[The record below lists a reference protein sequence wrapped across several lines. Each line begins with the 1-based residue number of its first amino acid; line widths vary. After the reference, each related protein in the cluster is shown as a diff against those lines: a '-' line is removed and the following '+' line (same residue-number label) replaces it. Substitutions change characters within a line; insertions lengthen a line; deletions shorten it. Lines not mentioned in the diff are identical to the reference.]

1 MKIPF
6 RLRGGAAATA
16 GTALFVLTTLAATQA
31 AAPSYEKS
39 LAGIRL
45 SSTSKSVL
53 ARFGNPNEV
62 VIGDVGIRQ
71 GPNSG
76 QNGAGGA
83 PGSGDQG
90 GFPGAGGG
98 GSSLPSLGSP
108 GGFSGGEGGVSAT
121 PGGGKFGPP
130 GGGFPGAPGG
140 GFGGPPGGGFPGAPG
155 GGFGGPPGGG
165 FPGAP
170 GGGLGSG
177 DNSGGLGGGPSVG
190 AFGQNQSTFARQQ
203 EVTWIYNRKF
213 TDKKGAQQ
221 LVSYEFLIG
230 PSGYVSQIRVTGYT
244 GGNTRTKRGISLGST
259 YKDVVRVYGY
269 PEEHAVYGTTLV
281 ASYRNRAH
289 LSFQFLNDRVI
300 KNNIINPGNK
310 VIGITIATVE

>member
-1 MKIPF
+1 MVLKIPF

-16 GTALFVLTTLAATQA
+16 GTALFVLTTLGSATQA

-71 GPNSG
+71 GPNTG
-76 QNGAGGA
+76 QNGAGGG
-83 PGSGDQG
+83 PGGGDQ
-90 GFPGAGGG
+90 PGAPIGGG

-108 GGFSGGEGGVSAT
+108 GGFSNPEGGAE
-121 PGGGKFGPP
+121 PGGGKFG

-140 GFGGPPGGGFPGAPG
+140 GFGGPPGGAFPGA
-155 GGFGGPPGGG
+155 PGGG

-170 GGGLGSG
+170 G
-177 DNSGGLGGGPSVG
+177 DNPGGGLGGGPSVG
-190 AFGQNQSTFARQQ
+190 AFGQTQSTFARQQ

-244 GGNTRTKRGISLGST
+244 GGNTKTQRGITLGST
-259 YKDVVRVYGY
+259 YRDVVRIYGY
-269 PEEHAVYGTTLV
+269 PEDHAVYGTTLV
-281 ASYRNRAH
+281 ASYRNSKH
-289 LSFQFLNDRVI
+289 ISFQFLNDRVI

>member
-1 MKIPF
+1 MRSTVLKIPF
-6 RLRGGAAATA
+6 SLRGSAAATA
-16 GTALFVLTTLAATQA
+16 GTALFALAIVGTATEA
-31 AAPSYEKS
+31 AAPRYERS

-45 SSTSKSVL
+45 SSTAKSIL
-53 ARFGNPNEV
+53 SRFGNPNEI

-71 GPNSG
+71 GPNNG
-76 QNGAGGA
+76 QNGAGTGGDASGA
-83 PGSGDQG
+83 PG
-90 GFPGAGGG
+90 GGG
-98 GSSLPSLGSP
+98 PSNLPGLGSP
-108 GGFSGGEGGVSAT
+108 GGFSNPDGGGGESIGGRSGSGR
-121 PGGGKFGPP
+121 PGGFGGP
-130 GGGFPGAPGG
+130 PGG

-155 GGFGGPPGGG
+155 GGFPGAPGGEGGG
-165 FPGAP
+165 FPGGGP
-170 GGGLGSG
+170 GGA
-177 DNSGGLGGGPSVG
+177 GGGPNIG
-190 AFGQNQSTFARQQ
+190 AFGQTQSAFARQQ

-244 GGNTRTKRGISLGST
+244 GGNTKTLGGMQLGST
-259 YKDVVRVYGY
+259 YRDVVKAYGY

-281 ASYRNRAH
+281 ASYRKSRH

>member
-6 RLRGGAAATA
+6 SLRGSAAATA
-16 GTALFVLTTLAATQA
+16 GTALFALATLGTATQA
-31 AAPSYEKS
+31 AAPAYEKS

-45 SSTSKSVL
+45 STTSKSVL
-53 ARFGNPNEV
+53 ARYGNPNEI

-71 GPNSG
+71 GPNNG
-76 QNGAGGA
+76 QGQ
-83 PGSGDQG
+83 PGSDPNG
-90 GFPGAGGG
+90 GPGGPGS
-98 GSSLPSLGSP
+98 SSLPPLGNPGGFGSP
-108 GGFSGGEGGVSAT
+108 GGFSPDGGPPGDV
-121 PGGGKFGPP
+121 GGGKSP
-130 GGGFPGAPGG
+130 GFPGSPGGFPGAPGG
-140 GFGGPPGGGFPGAPG
+140 FGAPGGGFPGG
-155 GGFGGPPGGG
+155 DESGRGG
-165 FPGAP
+165 FPG

-177 DNSGGLGGGPSVG
+177 AGGPAVG
-190 AFGQNQSTFARQQ
+190 AFGQTQSTFARQQ

-230 PSGYVSQIRVTGYT
+230 PSGIVSQIRVTGYT
-244 GGNTRTKRGISLGST
+244 GGNTKTSKGIGLGST
-259 YKDVVRVYGY
+259 YRDVVRVYGY

-289 LSFQFLNDRVI
+289 ISFQFLNDRVI
-300 KNNIINPGNK
+300 KNNVINPGNK

>member
-6 RLRGGAAATA
+6 SLRGSAAATA
-16 GTALFVLTTLAATQA
+16 GTALFALATIGTATQA
-31 AAPSYEKS
+31 AAPAYEKS

-53 ARFGNPNEV
+53 ARFGNPNEI

-71 GPNSG
+71 GPNTG
-76 QNGAGGA
+76 QNGAGGGDPNGGIPGA
-83 PGSGDQG
+83 PSGGGPGS
-90 GFPGAGGG
+90 
-98 GSSLPSLGSP
+98 LPPLGSP
-108 GGFSGGEGGVSAT
+108 GGFGA
-121 PGGGKFGPP
+121 PGGFSNPDAGVPGEMGGKGGFP
-130 GGGFPGAPGG
+130 GAAGAFPGAPGG
-140 GFGGPPGGGFPGAPG
+140 FGAPPGGVPGAEDAG
-155 GGFGGPPGGG
+155 RGGF
-165 FPGAP
+165 P
-170 GGGLGSG
+170 GGGLGSTA
-177 DNSGGLGGGPSVG
+177 GGPSVG
-190 AFGQNQSTFARQQ
+190 AFGQTQSTFARQQ

-244 GGNTRTKRGISLGST
+244 GGNTRTSKGITLGST
-259 YKDVVRVYGY
+259 YRDVVRAYGY

-300 KNNIINPGNK
+300 KNNVINPGNK